1 MISYV
6 TGKQEV
12 QEDKPMGYEPLKFI
26 PQQTRAWRIQPE
38 PKLTPVPD
46 QPGPWTTIVHKLGR
60 VIAVL
65 ASLAMMYLVCMIVA
79 ARLV

>member
-1 MISYV
+1 MERS
-6 TGKQEV
+6 
-12 QEDKPMGYEPLKFI
+12 DKPLSYEPLKYI
-26 PQQTRAWRIQPE
+26 PQQTRTWRIQPE
-38 PKLTPVPD
+38 PTPVPE